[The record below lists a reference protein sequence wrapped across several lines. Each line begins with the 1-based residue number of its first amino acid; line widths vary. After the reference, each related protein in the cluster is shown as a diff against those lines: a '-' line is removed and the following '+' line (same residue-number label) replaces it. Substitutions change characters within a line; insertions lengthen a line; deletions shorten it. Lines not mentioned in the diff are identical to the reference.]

1 MLNKIVCLSVCLSH
15 SHTAKWNLRMHGV
28 SKSARL
34 GQPNTAN
41 CEWVF

>member
-1 MLNKIVCLSVCLSH
+1 
-15 SHTAKWNLRMHGV
+15 MHGV